1 MSPPISQALSR
12 LIRLRFAC
20 WQHPIIP
27 QSRLPRGHQS
37 HLMPHAGKNAWLT
50 FTPSLPSRTAYSQA
64 SLPTRSTATSTF
76 SSLIQRSLVTVSPAT
91 FTIASSPRCAPL
103 TPRGLP
109 LLPVLP
115 HDPSLTATASNS
127 TARSASSAVAL
138 TSDGLPCTSNSA
150 MNESSNQSI
159 QPTARVYVS
168 FLCWPRGRLIL
179 CLLNGYALL

>member
-1 MSPPISQALSR
+1 MGPPISQALSR

-20 WQHPIIP
+20 WQHPTIP

-37 HLMPHAGKNAWLT
+37 HLMPQAGKNAWLT

-76 SSLIQRSLVTVSPAT
+76 SSLIQCSLATVSPAA

-103 TPRGLP
+103 TPRRLP
-109 LLPVLP
+109 LLPALL
-115 HDPSLTATASNS
+115 HDPSSTATASNS
-127 TARSASSAVAL
+127 TGRSASSAVAL

-150 MNESSNQSI
+150 TNGLPNQSM

-168 FLCWPRGRLIL
+168 FLC
-179 CLLNGYALL
+179 